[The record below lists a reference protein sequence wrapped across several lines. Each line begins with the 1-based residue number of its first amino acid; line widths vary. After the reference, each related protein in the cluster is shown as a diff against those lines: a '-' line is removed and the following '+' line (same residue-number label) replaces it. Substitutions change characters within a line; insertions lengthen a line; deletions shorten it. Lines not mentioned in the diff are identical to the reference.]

1 MGPDNGL
8 ISQVERAA
16 WRWGRRKSS
25 FQALQPT
32 ERGIWR
38 FMDTPVVKHRVNLLL
53 PFFSWSHH
61 RCQNYLDYVLIP
73 MKRYDQYLLAWKT
86 IKIIPR
92 PFWLLPQEMPPTPSS
107 LHRQEHRAV
116 LPQDVWTRGFPRVIR
131 WVEGKWIFG
140 NVAHSPLYI
149 GSDIQ

>member
-73 MKRYDQYLLAWKT
+73 MKRYDQYLLA
-86 IKIIPR
+86 
-92 PFWLLPQEMPPTPSS
+92 
-107 LHRQEHRAV
+107 
-116 LPQDVWTRGFPRVIR
+116 
-131 WVEGKWIFG
+131 
-140 NVAHSPLYI
+140 
-149 GSDIQ
+149 